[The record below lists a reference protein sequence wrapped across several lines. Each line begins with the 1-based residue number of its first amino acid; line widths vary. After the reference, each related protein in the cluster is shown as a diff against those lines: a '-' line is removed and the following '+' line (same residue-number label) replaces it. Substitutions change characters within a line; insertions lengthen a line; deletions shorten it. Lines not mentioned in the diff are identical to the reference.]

1 MPGPAPQSVALTHE
15 ARSALEALVRRHSTA
30 QQVAL
35 RARIILAA
43 SEGRNNCQIAAEVGL
58 SRESVRLW
66 RDRWVRV
73 QDLPLADL
81 AVEDRLADAPRA
93 GAPARITAAQVGQ
106 ILALACAA
114 PQTYG
119 RPITQWT
126 SREVADEI
134 MARGIVAQISP
145 RHAARLLKR
154 GTSSPTWSAIG

>member
-1 MPGPAPQSVALTHE
+1 VILGDDE
-15 ARSALEALVRRHSTA
+15 RRALEHLVRRHGTP

-35 RARIILAA
+35 RARIILRAA
-43 SEGRNNCQIAAEVGL
+43 EGWNNTQIAAQVGL

-66 RDRWVRV
+66 RDRWVTV
-73 QDLPLADL
+73 QDIPVADL
-81 AVEDRLADAPRA
+81 RVEDRLADVPRP
-93 GAPARITAAQVGQ
+93 GAPARISAEQVGQ

-114 PQTYG
+114 PQTSG

-134 MARGIVAQISP
+134 MARGIVPHISP

-154 GTSSPTWSAIG
+154 GTSNPTWCATG

>member
-1 MPGPAPQSVALTHE
+1 MPSPKPVRVMLSADERG
-15 ARSALEALVRRHSTA
+15 ALEQLVGRHGTP

-35 RARIILAA
+35 RARIILLAA
-43 SEGRNNCQIAAEVGL
+43 EDWNNSQIAAQVGL

-66 RDRWVRV
+66 RDRWAQL
-73 QDLPLADL
+73 QDIPLADL
-81 AVEDRLADAPRA
+81 GSEDRLADAPRP
-93 GAPARITAAQVGQ
+93 GAPAQITAEQVCQ
-106 ILALACAA
+106 IMALACAA

-134 MARGIVAQISP
+134 MARGIVPHISP

-154 GTSSPTWSAIG
+154 GTSNPTWSATG